1 MLSDQALT
9 HYYANQINYFNF
21 DDFCTSMQLFIER
34 SEWQRL
40 NLARWQTINLSNIVV
55 VSVNQSLSLS
65 ECLRKLC
72 IEMNII
78 QRDLNSA
85 YHDSNRLRKNI
96 IKTCRRHSTLIYEL
110 INASSDTSTLIN
122 VLQTSIINYEV
133 VQKALSQQHQYS
145 QDQDDQYFTDK
156 QYRRKSS
163 FDRRSEYAN
172 DRWSDE
178 YSNRRDE
185 YRDEFR
191 DKSNDRFQIQNRRSK
206 KCFVYEKS
214 DC

>member
-1 MLSDQALT
+1 
-9 HYYANQINYFNF
+9 
-21 DDFCTSMQLFIER
+21 
-34 SEWQRL
+34 
-40 NLARWQTINLSNIVV
+40 
-55 VSVNQSLSLS
+55 
-65 ECLRKLC
+65 
-72 IEMNII
+72 MNII

-172 DRWSDE
+172 DR
-178 YSNRRDE
+178 
-185 YRDEFR
+185 
-191 DKSNDRFQIQNRRSK
+191 
-206 KCFVYEKS
+206 
-214 DC
+214 